1 MKTNT
6 RFTRGRLT
14 AMLAGFCDIIENDDF
29 EFIESPPIVDK
40 YGITWTKVKI
50 QLIRKSKKW
59 TILTLRISDETF
71 PSIHIDSG
79 TSPDLL
85 PSTKNDK
92 PDLVSENKPISKATL
107 KKLSKNTLKDVSKDE
122 PIQNDAFIKIHT
134 GKRGRPKRLEVISGE
149 TSDDGI
155 WDLSEVIDEEGN
167 WID

>member
-40 YGITWTKVKI
+40 YGITWIKVKI

-59 TILTLRISDETF
+59 TILTLRISDEAF

-85 PSTKNDK
+85 PSTKDDK
-92 PDLVSENKPISKATL
+92 PKPVSENKSISKA
-107 KKLSKNTLKDVSKDE
+107 TLKDVSKDE

-134 GKRGRPKRLEVISGE
+134 GKRGRPKRLEVAPSE